1 MFNSWKGRPTSSQRP
16 FTQVETAFPG
26 PERSISNTHAGYDET
41 MNLPRWTVTLSAGFS
56 AALLTYSAFYVRGDT
71 GAVMAYLRERA
82 RVRRFADSGAVDE
95 QVREAQRQ
103 LAALGAQIAAPAQ
116 ALEWW
121 PVACLVGLTVAA
133 LVWWLYG
140 RRAVQPLH
148 AGQLER
154 MVLRLAYRKGG
165 AFTLQDLLVQSPLTP
180 QQAQEVTDRLTAAG
194 RLRAQQGTF
203 EVVRS

>member
-1 MFNSWKGRPTSSQRP
+1 
-16 FTQVETAFPG
+16 
-26 PERSISNTHAGYDET
+26 
-41 MNLPRWTVTLSAGFS
+41 MNFPRWTVTLSAGFS
-56 AALLTYSAFYVRGDT
+56 ASLLTYSAFYVRGDT

-103 LAALGAQIAAPAQ
+103 LAALGTQIAAPAQ
-116 ALEWW
+116 ALQWW
-121 PVACLVGLTVAA
+121 PAACLIGLTVAA

-148 AGQLER
+148 TGQLER

-194 RLRAQQGTF
+194 RLRAQQGVF
-203 EVVRS
+203 EMVKS